1 MYVRLFSVLWIALA
15 LALPLAVAAPLAGQG
30 PDPTAPRSR
39 AASRAAPTI
48 TEADVRRRIDA
59 LAADSMRGR
68 NTPSPELDQAAAYIA
83 TEFRRIGLQ
92 PGGDSGTFVQRYPI
106 RIEELDPASR
116 VTFDGPAPRALT
128 VGYDIVLV
136 LGNTG
141 DVPLT
146 APVVLMWGLP
156 TDSARPFGDVD
167 LQGAVVVHA
176 LPMSAFNAGALL
188 AFGPGAAAGARAWIF
203 AADLSPE
210 ILAQVRTQY
219 GGVRARRVGAAEHD
233 VFALP
238 LFGTIT
244 ENVRALFD
252 AAGVDSAT
260 VADSVGIRALP
271 GASVNLAVR
280 YRPVREASAPNVVGI
295 LPGSDPVLRNE
306 YVVFSAHMDHVGV
319 AEPVDG
325 DSVFNGADDNASGT
339 VTVVELAEALAM
351 LQPRPRRS
359 MIFLAVS
366 GEEKGLWGSAHFTE
380 HPPVPIADMV
390 ADLNADMVGRNWPDT
405 IAVIGR
411 EHSDLGTT
419 LDQMAAAHPETGMTP
434 VGDLWPEEGLYQRSD
449 HYNFARLGV
458 PVLFFTSG
466 LHPQY
471 HTPADS
477 PDLIDAEKTA
487 RIGQLLFWLGL
498 ELANRDARPA
508 WNPESRRQIV
518 EEAAK
523 P

>member
-1 MYVRLFSVLWIALA
+1 MYTRLCSALWVALA
-15 LALPLAVAAPLAGQG
+15 FTAPLTGQG
-30 PDPTAPRSR
+30 PGPTTARPGAATR
-39 AASRAAPTI
+39 AAATI
-48 TEADVRRRIDA
+48 TEPDVRHRIDA
-59 LAADSMRGR
+59 LADDSMLGR
-68 NTPSPELDQAAAYIA
+68 NTPSPALDQAAEYIA
-83 TEFRRIGLQ
+83 AEFRRLGLQ
-92 PGGDSGTFVQRYPI
+92 PGGDSGTFLQRYPI
-106 RIEELDPASR
+106 RVEELDPASS
-116 VTFDGPAPRALT
+116 VTFAGPAPRTLK
-128 VGYDIVLV
+128 VGYDVVLV

-141 DVPLT
+141 DEPLT
-146 APVVLMWGLP
+146 GPVVLMWGLP
-156 TDSARPFGDVD
+156 ADSARPFGDVD
-167 LQGAVVVHA
+167 LEGAVVVHA

-188 AFGPGAAAGARAWIF
+188 AFGPGQAAGARAWIF

-210 ILAQVRTQY
+210 ILAQVRAEY
-219 GGVRARRVGAAEHD
+219 GGVRAQRVGAAED
-233 VFALP
+233 AVFGLP

-244 ENVRALFD
+244 DNVRALF
-252 AAGVDSAT
+252 AAAAVDSAT
-260 VADSVGIRALP
+260 VADSIGIRALR
-271 GASVNLAVR
+271 GATATLAVR
-280 YRPVREASAPNVVGI
+280 YRPLREASAPNVVGI

-325 DSVFNGADDNASGT
+325 DSIFNGADDNASGT
-339 VTVVELAEALAM
+339 VTVVELAEAFATLE
-351 LQPRPRRS
+351 PRPRRS

-380 HPPVPIADMV
+380 HPPVPIDAMV
-390 ADLNADMVGRNWPDT
+390 AGLNADMVGRNWRDT

-411 EHSDLGTT
+411 EHSDLGST
-419 LDQMAAAHPETGMTP
+419 LDRVAAAHPETGMTP

-471 HTPADS
+471 HTPADA

-498 ELANRDARPA
+498 EVANSDARPA

-518 EEAAK
+518 GESAK

>member
-1 MYVRLFSVLWIALA
+1 
-15 LALPLAVAAPLAGQG
+15 
-30 PDPTAPRSR
+30 
-39 AASRAAPTI
+39 
-48 TEADVRRRIDA
+48 
-59 LAADSMRGR
+59 
-68 NTPSPELDQAAAYIA
+68 
-83 TEFRRIGLQ
+83 
-92 PGGDSGTFVQRYPI
+92 
-106 RIEELDPASR
+106 
-116 VTFDGPAPRALT
+116 
-128 VGYDIVLV
+128 
-136 LGNTG
+136 
-141 DVPLT
+141 
-146 APVVLMWGLP
+146 
-156 TDSARPFGDVD
+156 
-167 LQGAVVVHA
+167 
-176 LPMSAFNAGALL
+176 MSAFNAGALL

-233 VFALP
+233 VFALR
-238 LFGTIT
+238 LLGTIT

-325 DSVFNGADDNASGT
+325 DSIFNGADDNASGT